1 MVMIKKVWADQEPIL
16 EIELMRLPVNWLIQ
30 RENEWWKKWI
40 IVDYNLHG
48 LIILSLR
55 KDFI

>member
-30 RENEWWKKWI
+30 RENEW
-40 IVDYNLHG
+40 
-48 LIILSLR
+48 
-55 KDFI
+55 